1 MDLKANT
8 TNFSIQTLV
17 NNTSNLNG
25 SKTGFE
31 EGQPTAF
38 TIAQVIFYYVMIL
51 LSLIG
56 NTVVIKT
63 VRRIRKKI
71 TRKVH
76 YIFIVNL
83 SVADLLFAVENI
95 PLTYTYLL
103 MNGAWK
109 IEGFF
114 GNILCRLDLFLS
126 LILILTTNLTILAI
140 AVEKFRG
147 IFFPMRTFIS
157 RKRSYVIVVSTWVIG
172 ALYASPL
179 LWSNFA
185 NLVLHPDGYFQCF
198 LCIQCE
204 KVVQWFI
211 VQTVL
216 LATGFI
222 TTLILYSAI
231 GIKIWLGKT
240 PGFRLH
246 EVKRKGKEKKYRAI
260 KMLAMLVVVFYIS
273 FIPFWIFQIS
283 IYFSFHER
291 LGSNYGQISAFL
303 MYCNGAINP
312 LIYSLYNLDIR
323 GQFKALLKCRRAIE
337 RPPSFTTFRTRR
349 QTEDVQLRNLSRL
362 QSPRKAD
369 EQLNSAYI
377 ARHFE
382 DWPKKFS

>member
-17 NNTSNLNG
+17 NNTSHLND

-31 EGQPTAF
+31 KGQPTAF
-38 TIAQVIFYYVMIL
+38 TIAQVITYYVMIL

-56 NTVVIKT
+56 NTVVIKA

-95 PLTYTYLL
+95 PLACTYLL
-103 MNGAWK
+103 LNGAWK

-126 LILILTTNLTILAI
+126 LILILTTNLTILAM
-140 AVEKFRG
+140 AVEKFCG
-147 IFFPMRTFIS
+147 IFFPMRKFIS

-179 LWSNFA
+179 LWSSFA
-185 NLVLHPDGYFQCF
+185 NLVLQPGGNFQCF
-198 LCIQCE
+198 LCFQCE

-216 LATGFI
+216 LATGFV

-283 IYFSFHER
+283 IYFSFQES
-291 LGSNYGQISAFL
+291 LGSNYGHISAFL
-303 MYCNGAINP
+303 MYFNGAINP
-312 LIYSLYNLDIR
+312 LIYSVYNLDIR
-323 GQFKALLKCRRAIE
+323 GEFKALFKCRRPIE
-337 RPPSFTTFRTRR
+337 RPPNLTTFRTRR
-349 QTEDVQLRNLSRL
+349 QTEDVELRNLSRL
-362 QSPRKAD
+362 QPPRKTD
-369 EQLNSAYI
+369 EQLNSVYI
-377 ARHFE
+377 TRHFE
-382 DWPKKFS
+382 C